1 MAERNCLNGS
11 SHTNGQSS
19 DTQPPLKKTRQ
30 WIVSCSKEARETYNP
45 IRAVVERI
53 KVKPNPS
60 LELIRLSIG
69 DPTVFGNLP
78 PPDTL
83 VEALSEKLTRE
94 QHHNIVCVAGSPKAR
109 QAISSMYSTATNK
122 VKPEVKHQCV
132 YQGCTVNSINVR
144 SHHQYYL

>member
-1 MAERNCLNGS
+1 MDESDGLNGS
-11 SHTNGQSS
+11 SQTNGQSL
-19 DTQPPLKKTRQ
+19 DTRPPSKKTRQ

-94 QHHNIVCVAGSPKAR
+94 QHHTIVCVAGSPEAR
-109 QAISSMYSTATNK
+109 QAIASMYSTATNT
-122 VKPEVKHQCV
+122 VKPEVSTSVCIR
-132 YQGCTVNSINVR
+132 GA
-144 SHHQYYL
+144 L